1 MGWDGMGWEKG
12 WEKGWNGMGRY
23 LASVGVVS
31 INKGVMKGEIS
42 GGKER

>member
-1 MGWDGMGWEKG
+1 MGEGMGWDGMGEGMG
-12 WEKGWNGMGRY
+12 WDGMGRY